1 MFVSDA
7 TVEVR
12 PAEAGDR
19 DEIIGVAARALG
31 WAADERDRA
40 LFDWKH
46 GENPFGTPPA
56 WVATIDG
63 RVIGFRSFIC
73 WELERGGERLRL
85 VRAVDTAT
93 DPTFHGRGIFRR
105 LTLESIS
112 ALPDL
117 GFDAIFNTPN
127 DLSRPGWLKMGSTQ
141 LGRPAL
147 GVVPR
152 SPASLG
158 RMVRSRTAADRWSI
172 PSPVGR
178 PAAEA
183 LAELRSVP
191 ATEDQSRWHTPR
203 SIEYLRWRY
212 SLEPLAYRAIEV
224 HGGLC
229 VFRVRRRGPSL
240 EVAVTEWLSAEPDP
254 VALRRLVGA
263 AGDYAVGIG
272 LGWRRHRALPLPAQ
286 GPIITWRTLR
296 RPDTPRLGEIAFS
309 LGDLELF

>member
-1 MFVSDA
+1 MTDVP
-7 TVEVR
+7 VEVR
-12 PAEAGDR
+12 PADAGDR

-46 GENPFGTPPA
+46 GENPFGSPPA
-56 WVATIDG
+56 WVATDDG
-63 RVIGFRSFIC
+63 RVVGFRSFIC
-73 WELERGGERLRL
+73 WELQRSGEPLRL

-93 DPTFHGRGIFRR
+93 DPTFQGRGIFRR
-105 LTLESIS
+105 LTLESIA
-112 ALPDL
+112 ALPTL

-141 LGRPAL
+141 LGRPTL

-158 RMVRSRTAADRWSI
+158 RMARSRIPADRWSI
-172 PSPVGR
+172 PSPVGT

-183 LAELRSVP
+183 LAELSSVP
-191 ATEDQSRWHTPR
+191 GMADQSRWHTPR

-212 SLEPLAYRAIEV
+212 SLEPLHYRVIEV
-224 HGGLC
+224 RGGLC

-254 VALRRLVGA
+254 AALRRLVGA

-286 GPIITWRTLR
+286 GPIITWRTLC
-296 RPDTPRLGEIAFS
+296 RPDTPRLDEIGFS